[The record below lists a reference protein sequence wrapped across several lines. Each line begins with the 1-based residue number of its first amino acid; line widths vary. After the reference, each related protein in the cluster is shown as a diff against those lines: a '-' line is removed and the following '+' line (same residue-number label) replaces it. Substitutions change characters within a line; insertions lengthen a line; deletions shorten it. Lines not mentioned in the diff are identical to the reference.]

1 MYTKYYIILLIG
13 IFLSLGLG
21 ILIGV
26 TLENKDIIENQQ
38 ILITRQIE
46 SEFSA
51 LRKETDMLRTNLE
64 DIAKE
69 KEQADSLCDY
79 LFSKLTE
86 NRLKEVKISMMSI
99 NASDAYY
106 DLKQFLQL
114 AGASIESSIIIE
126 PELYTRQ
133 LDVTAVSD
141 AGNEE
146 MKEPEKFY
154 NIVAEELIF
163 SVIEGCATP
172 LVNRIKELHFISIS
186 NDLEDYSD
194 VIILFGNG
202 REKGLQ
208 LYGNQYFDIEL
219 IQAAKNLGLPII
231 AVEPVSVSRSAI
243 PEYKKM
249 GISTVEN
256 IDTILGK
263 LALISILEADR
274 NEFEAGNISNDTT
287 S

>member
-1 MYTKYYIILLIG
+1 VYTKYYIILLIG

-86 NRLKEVKISMMSI
+86 NRLKEVKISMISI

-256 IDTILGK
+256 IDTIRGK

>member
-86 NRLKEVKISMMSI
+86 NRLKEVKISMISI

-146 MKEPEKFY
+146 MKEPDKFY
-154 NIVAEELIF
+154 NIVSEELIF

-256 IDTILGK
+256 IDTIRGK

>member
-86 NRLKEVKISMMSI
+86 NRLKEVKISMISI

-126 PELYTRQ
+126 PELYTLL

-141 AGNEE
+141 AVNEE

-154 NIVAEELIF
+154 NIVAEDLIF

-249 GISTVEN
+249 GISTVEI

-263 LALISILEADR
+263 LALISILEAER
-274 NEFEAGNISNDTT
+274 NEFEA
-287 S
+287 

>member
-86 NRLKEVKISMMSI
+86 NRLKEVKISMISI

-256 IDTILGK
+256 IDTIRGK

>member
-1 MYTKYYIILLIG
+1 VYTKYYIILLIG

-86 NRLKEVKISMMSI
+86 NRLKEVKISMISI

>member
-86 NRLKEVKISMMSI
+86 NRLKEVKISMISI

-146 MKEPEKFY
+146 
-154 NIVAEELIF
+154 
-163 SVIEGCATP
+163 IEGT
-172 LVNRIKELHFISIS
+172 
-186 NDLEDYSD
+186 
-194 VIILFGNG
+194 
-202 REKGLQ
+202 
-208 LYGNQYFDIEL
+208 
-219 IQAAKNLGLPII
+219 
-231 AVEPVSVSRSAI
+231 
-243 PEYKKM
+243 
-249 GISTVEN
+249 
-256 IDTILGK
+256 
-263 LALISILEADR
+263 
-274 NEFEAGNISNDTT
+274 
-287 S
+287 

>member
-86 NRLKEVKISMMSI
+86 NRLKEVKISMISI

-256 IDTILGK
+256 IDLF
-263 LALISILEADR
+263 LE
-274 NEFEAGNISNDTT
+274 NWH
-287 S
+287 